1 VLNAFRRFVRSI
13 KNRPYASPDDLYR
26 KRTWFGEIN
35 EFFKYQIISSD
46 ELNYAPPFLGNP
58 MRARNE
64 KTKWRDET
72 DLFYEY
78 LDDDRQAEAL
88 RRFEFMH
95 DMIKDRVGKNE
106 TIFDVGC
113 NTGFFLEQFHRKG
126 YTDVC
131 GLDPMHAA
139 VRYAQEHRPY
149 LKVREGSFG
158 PMQFDTVCD
167 LLVFFGSI
175 TRVPYSDRL
184 FDAIDRCA
192 RKYVLVW
199 IQESLDDFHRDIH
212 VGLAKKGFICI
223 EKRTV
228 SPEYIP
234 IGHAGATGPMV
245 RFVGDG
251 KVERLFHSHFL
262 FRRVDPDCWLP
273 SAAARPR

>member
-1 VLNAFRRFVRSI
+1 MRSI
-13 KNRPYASPDDLYR
+13 KNR
-26 KRTWFGEIN
+26 
-35 EFFKYQIISSD
+35 EFFKYQVIASD
-46 ELNYAPPFLGNP
+46 ELSYSLPFLGNP
-58 MRARNE
+58 LRAHNE
-64 KTKWRDET
+64 KTQWRDET

-78 LDDDRQAEAL
+78 LDDDRRAEAL
-88 RRFEFMH
+88 RRFAFMH
-95 DMIKDRVGKNE
+95 GMIEGRVGKDE
-106 TIFDVGC
+106 AILDVGC

-126 YTDVC
+126 YTDLHGV
-131 GLDPMHAA
+131 DPMKAA
-139 VRYAQEHRPY
+139 VRYAHEHRPY
-149 LKVREGSFG
+149 LDVREGFFG
-158 PMQFDTVCD
+158 PRQFDVPCN

-199 IQESLDDFHRDIH
+199 IQESLDDFHRDVH

-228 SPEYIP
+228 SPDYVP

-245 RFVGDG
+245 RFTGDG

-262 FRRVDPDCWLP
+262 FRRVDPDAW
-273 SAAARPR
+273 STAAAR

>member
-1 VLNAFRRFVRSI
+1 MLNSLRRLVRSL
-13 KNRPYASPDDLYR
+13 KNRRYRSPDDLYR

-35 EFFKYQIISSD
+35 EFFKYQVIASD
-46 ELNYAPPFLGNP
+46 ELRYSPPLMGNP
-58 MRARNE
+58 LRSHNE
-64 KTKWRDET
+64 KSQWRDST

-78 LDDDRQAEAL
+78 LDDDRRAEAL
-88 RRFEFMH
+88 RRFDFMNA
-95 DMIKDRVGKNE
+95 MIEGRVGKDE
-106 TIFDVGC
+106 KILDVGC
-113 NTGFFLEQFHRKG
+113 NTGFFLDQFHNNG
-126 YTDVC
+126 FTNLH
-131 GLDPMHAA
+131 GLDPMRAA
-139 VRYAQEHRPY
+139 VEYAKKNRPY
-149 LKVREGSFG
+149 LNVREGYFG
-158 PMQFDTVCD
+158 PKKSDITCD

-184 FDAIDRCA
+184 FDAIDRCS

-234 IGHAGATGPMV
+234 IGREGATGPMV
-245 RFVGDG
+245 RLTDDG

-262 FRRVDPDCWLP
+262 FRRVDPI
-273 SAAARPR
+273 